1 MKILKILFF
10 SIFFANFLIANP
22 TISYI
27 NHDKILSDFDIE
39 NNQDNKKMVISIYK
53 SINKSDRNLFKKN
66 RFKQI
71 VSHTS
76 YKTKT

>member
-39 NNQDNKKMVISIYK
+39 NNQDNKKWLY
-53 SINKSDRNLFKKN
+53 
-66 RFKQI
+66 Q
-71 VSHTS
+71 
-76 YKTKT
+76 YTKV